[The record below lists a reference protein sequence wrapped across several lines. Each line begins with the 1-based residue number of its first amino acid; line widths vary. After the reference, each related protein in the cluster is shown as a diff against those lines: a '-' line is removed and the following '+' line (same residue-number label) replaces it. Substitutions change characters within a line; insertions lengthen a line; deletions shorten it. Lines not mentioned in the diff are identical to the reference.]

1 MAAKD
6 TRGRCR
12 SRSASGS
19 RDNVYGS
26 DYKRR
31 KSSPAC
37 SSRSNVS
44 NPCSSTASSGK
55 SQTENVSYWMRQRA
69 EKMGIFYAT
78 EATDITEFY
87 KISEKWEVEE
97 SIIYPFTGKNKQIL
111 DSLVKFIKEK
121 LKRTTELNDPVT
133 EGLARSLRNIKLCE
147 KMLEDTENSVIDEP
161 DQNLKWYLS
170 RSLMKIEEFYVE
182 LLSFLRKQSFRPK
195 QIAET
200 DFTKLLSKFLE
211 ICLLNVDILPDKRVM
226 EINGV
231 PTASVPDLLI
241 KFHQELVIGVVE
253 VKGMRLKKGPSDKK
267 FSIQGVLND
276 RVLGQHAGELL
287 VDHKE
292 SLFGVEAVLGIL
304 CMQTTIVFTLLE
316 VSKDHLKRIVEDGE
330 VEQKKQM
337 KRKVGEDD
345 AKNSGIILYTKPYDY
360 MKEEDR
366 EEVIEFLVW
375 LGLQTIP
382 GTHRLQKE
390 KISKKPSIL

>member
-19 RDNVYGS
+19 RDNVYCS

-31 KSSPAC
+31 KSSPAS

-44 NPCSSTASSGK
+44 NQCSSTASSGK
-55 SQTENVSYWMRQRA
+55 SQTESVSYWMRQRA

-87 KISEKWEVEE
+87 KISKKWEVEE

-170 RSLMKIEEFYVE
+170 RSLMKIEEFYGE
-182 LLSFLRKQSFRPK
+182 LLAFLRNRSFRPK
-195 QIAET
+195 EIAET

-211 ICLLNVDILPDKRVM
+211 ICLLNVDFLPEKRVM

-231 PTASVPDLLI
+231 PTASVPDLRI
-241 KFHQELVIGVVE
+241 NFNEDQMTVIGVVE
-253 VKGMRLKKGPSDKK
+253 VKGMRLKKVPSDKK

-292 SLFGVEAVLGIL
+292 STFGVEAVLGIL
-304 CMQTTIVFTLLE
+304 CMQTTSDDVQIF
-316 VSKDHLKRIVEDGE
+316 SKS
-330 VEQKKQM
+330 
-337 KRKVGEDD
+337 
-345 AKNSGIILYTKPYDY
+345 N
-360 MKEEDR
+360 
-366 EEVIEFLVW
+366 
-375 LGLQTIP
+375 
-382 GTHRLQKE
+382 
-390 KISKKPSIL
+390 KI

>member
-19 RDNVYGS
+19 RDNVYCS

-31 KSSPAC
+31 KSSPAS

-44 NPCSSTASSGK
+44 NQCSSTASSGK
-55 SQTENVSYWMRQRA
+55 SQTESVSYWMRQRA
-69 EKMGIFYAT
+69 EKM
-78 EATDITEFY
+78 
-87 KISEKWEVEE
+87 
-97 SIIYPFTGKNKQIL
+97 GKNKQIL

-170 RSLMKIEEFYVE
+170 RSLMKIEEFYGE
-182 LLSFLRKQSFRPK
+182 LLAFLRNRSFRPK
-195 QIAET
+195 EIAET

-211 ICLLNVDILPDKRVM
+211 ICLLNVDFLPEKRVM

-231 PTASVPDLLI
+231 PTASVPDLRI
-241 KFHQELVIGVVE
+241 NFNEDQMTVIGVVE
-253 VKGMRLKKGPSDKK
+253 VKGMRLKKVPSDKK

-292 SLFGVEAVLGIL
+292 STFGVEAVLGIL
-304 CMQTTIVFTLLE
+304 CMQTTILFTLLE
-316 VSKDHLKRIVEDGE
+316 VSKDHLRRIVEDGE
-330 VEQKKQM
+330 IEQRKQV

-360 MKEEDR
+360 LKEEDR

-390 KISKKPSIL
+390 KV

>member
-1 MAAKD
+1 MYTYPFIFIVFFEILLRFPNPRSCSSMAAKD

-87 KISEKWEVEE
+87 KISKEWEVEE

-121 LKRTTELNDPVT
+121 LKRTTEFNDNPVT
-133 EGLARSLRNIKLCE
+133 EGQRSLRNIKLCE

-161 DQNLKWYLS
+161 DQNFKWLVS
-170 RSLMKIEEFYVE
+170 QIRFFIGEMTCNRGRS
-182 LLSFLRKQSFRPK
+182 
-195 QIAET
+195 
-200 DFTKLLSKFLE
+200 
-211 ICLLNVDILPDKRVM
+211 
-226 EINGV
+226 
-231 PTASVPDLLI
+231 
-241 KFHQELVIGVVE
+241 
-253 VKGMRLKKGPSDKK
+253 
-267 FSIQGVLND
+267 
-276 RVLGQHAGELL
+276 
-287 VDHKE
+287 
-292 SLFGVEAVLGIL
+292 
-304 CMQTTIVFTLLE
+304 
-316 VSKDHLKRIVEDGE
+316 
-330 VEQKKQM
+330 
-337 KRKVGEDD
+337 
-345 AKNSGIILYTKPYDY
+345 
-360 MKEEDR
+360 
-366 EEVIEFLVW
+366 W
-375 LGLQTIP
+375 
-382 GTHRLQKE
+382 
-390 KISKKPSIL
+390 

>member
-55 SQTENVSYWMRQRA
+55 SQTESVSYWMRQRA

-87 KISEKWEVEE
+87 KISKEWEVEE

-121 LKRTTELNDPVT
+121 LKRTTEFNDNPVT
-133 EGLARSLRNIKLCE
+133 EGQRSLRNIKLCE

-170 RSLMKIEEFYVE
+170 RSLMKIEEFYGE
-182 LLSFLRKQSFRPK
+182 LLSFLRQNRFSPEE
-195 QIAET
+195 IAET

-211 ICLLNVDILPDKRVM
+211 ICLLNVDNFPKERVM

-231 PTASVPDLLI
+231 PTASVPDLRI
-241 KFHQELVIGVVE
+241 KFNRDGMTVIGVVE
-253 VKGMRLKKGPSDKK
+253 
-267 FSIQGVLND
+267 
-276 RVLGQHAGELL
+276 
-287 VDHKE
+287 
-292 SLFGVEAVLGIL
+292 
-304 CMQTTIVFTLLE
+304 IVFTLLE
-316 VSKDHLKRIVEDGE
+316 VSKDHLRRIVEDGE
-330 VEQKKQM
+330 VEQRKQM

-360 MKEEDR
+360 LKEEDR

-390 KISKKPSIL
+390 KSMTDQEEKRREKNGLCMHTVSECNTIDTII

>member
-44 NPCSSTASSGK
+44 NPCSSKASSGK

-87 KISEKWEVEE
+87 KISKEWEVEE

-121 LKRTTELNDPVT
+121 LKRTTEFNDNPVT
-133 EGLARSLRNIKLCE
+133 EGQGSLRKIKLCE

-161 DQNLKWYLS
+161 DQNFKW
-170 RSLMKIEEFYVE
+170 
-182 LLSFLRKQSFRPK
+182 
-195 QIAET
+195 
-200 DFTKLLSKFLE
+200 
-211 ICLLNVDILPDKRVM
+211 
-226 EINGV
+226 
-231 PTASVPDLLI
+231 
-241 KFHQELVIGVVE
+241 
-253 VKGMRLKKGPSDKK
+253 
-267 FSIQGVLND
+267 
-276 RVLGQHAGELL
+276 
-287 VDHKE
+287 
-292 SLFGVEAVLGIL
+292 
-304 CMQTTIVFTLLE
+304 
-316 VSKDHLKRIVEDGE
+316 
-330 VEQKKQM
+330 
-337 KRKVGEDD
+337 
-345 AKNSGIILYTKPYDY
+345 
-360 MKEEDR
+360 
-366 EEVIEFLVW
+366 
-375 LGLQTIP
+375 
-382 GTHRLQKE
+382 
-390 KISKKPSIL
+390 